1 MGDKPLDV
9 KERVLK
15 KGKKRLARA
24 QYLYKKSK
32 KKDRKNYDK
41 REMKIL
47 NAAYN
52 TYEAMLKEKSMAELQ
67 EM

>member
-1 MGDKPLDV
+1 
-9 KERVLK
+9 
-15 KGKKRLARA
+15 
-24 QYLYKKSK
+24 
-32 KKDRKNYDK
+32 
-41 REMKIL
+41 MKIL

>member
-1 MGDKPLDV
+1 M
-9 KERVLK
+9 KELVLK
-15 KGKKRLARA
+15 RDKKSIAKV

-32 KKDRKNYDK
+32 KKDRKNYGK
-41 REMKIL
+41 REIKML